1 MVIFFKTLIITII
14 IITLTAILGMFLNWR
29 EKYIK
34 ICFITAITCTMILL
48 TTIIICCDFLI

>member
-1 MVIFFKTLIITII
+1 MEIFLKALIATVI

-34 ICFITAITCTMILL
+34 ICFITAIICTMILL
-48 TTIIICCDFLI
+48 TAIIICCDF

>member
-29 EKYIK
+29 ENILKYV
-34 ICFITAITCTMILL
+34 L
-48 TTIIICCDFLI
+48 

>member
-1 MVIFFKTLIITII
+1 MVIFFKTLIVTII

-34 ICFITAITCTMILL
+34 IYFMTAIICTMILL
-48 TTIIICCDFLI
+48 TAIIICCDF